1 MNEKRAETATLR
13 ELLNRRIGVV
23 VFLGFAS
30 GLPLALSRGTLQAWM
45 TVENVDL
52 ATIGLFSL
60 VAMPYTLKF
69 LWAPFLDRFTLP
81 WLGRRRGWML
91 FFQGGLLVFIAAM
104 SFSSPARAPM
114 AVALFAL
121 MIATLSASQDIVTDA
136 YRTDV
141 LKEPERG
148 AGAGVYVIGYRV
160 AMLVSGALA
169 LVFADHIGWRQTY
182 LIMAGLM
189 TVGMAATLFGP
200 EPEERIRPPATLQ
213 EAVTGPLKE
222 FFGRPGAWVFL
233 GLIVLYKLGDAFAG
247 SLTTAFLIRG
257 SGFSLS
263 EVGLINKGLGL
274 GATIAGA
281 LFGGVLFARL
291 GLYRSLMMFGIL
303 QAVSNLSF
311 MVLAL
316 AGKSY
321 VLMVFAVG
329 FENLAGGMGTAS
341 FVAFLMALCD
351 HRFPATQ
358 YALLSALA
366 AIGSVYAGPMS
377 GVLAEQFGW
386 AVFFFLTFLAALPG
400 LGLLRWMKE
409 TLLQLEHAE
418 RPAV

>member
-1 MNEKRAETATLR
+1 MNETRAQAATLK

-23 VFLGFAS
+23 AFLGMAS

-45 TVENVDL
+45 AVENIDL

-69 LWAPFLDRFTLP
+69 LWAPVLDRFVPP
-81 WLGRRRGWML
+81 WLGRRRGWILL
-91 FFQGGLLVFIAAM
+91 FQCGLMVFIAAM
-104 SFSSPARAPM
+104 SATDPARAPVAM
-114 AVALFAL
+114 ALFAL
-121 MIATLSASQDIVTDA
+121 IVATLSASQDIVADA

-148 AGAGVYVIGYRV
+148 AGAAVFVTGYRI

-169 LVFADHIGWRQTY
+169 LVMAESIGWRMTY

-189 TVGMAATLFGP
+189 TVGIAATLAGP
-200 EPEERIRPPATLQ
+200 EPEERVKPPATLE
-213 EAVTGPLKE
+213 EAVVGPLKE
-222 FFGRPGAWVFL
+222 FFGRKGAWVLL

-247 SLTTAFLIRG
+247 SLTTAFLLRG
-257 SGFSLS
+257 PGFSLS

-274 GATIAGA
+274 AATIAGA
-281 LFGGVLFARL
+281 LFGGVLFARM
-291 GLYRSLMMFGIL
+291 GLYRSLMAFGVL

-321 VLMVFAVG
+321 ALMVFAVG
-329 FENLAGGMGTAS
+329 FENLSGGMGTAS

-351 HRFPATQ
+351 HRFTATQ

-366 AIGSVYAGPMS
+366 AIGSVYAGPAS
-377 GVLAEQFGW
+377 GVLAKEFGW
-386 AVFFFLTFLAALPG
+386 AVFFLLTFLAALPG
-400 LGLLRWMKE
+400 LLLLLKMKPVILGLEQGR
-409 TLLQLEHAE
+409 A
-418 RPAV
+418 A